1 MKKKEAKTSA
11 EVETS
16 EPKKRGRPVKLRGKM
31 VQLNLAFPPSL
42 IDEIDERAGS
52 LNISRANYIRLVLSQ
67 FLSRQEPLIIGATHE
82 KTPPTE

>member
-1 MKKKEAKTSA
+1 MEKKDPQNSTNL
-11 EVETS
+11 ETN

-42 IDEIDERAGS
+42 IDEIDERASS

-67 FLSRQEPLIIGATHE
+67 FLSSQEPLVIGATHE